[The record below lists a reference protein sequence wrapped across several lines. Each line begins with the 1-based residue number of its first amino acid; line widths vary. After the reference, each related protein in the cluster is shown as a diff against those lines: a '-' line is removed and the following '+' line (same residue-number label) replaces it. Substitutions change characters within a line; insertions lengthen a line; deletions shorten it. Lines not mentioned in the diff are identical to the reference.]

1 MTRDLIEVDSAGGSE
16 RDQQAFHLVVSLV
29 HASPSLLTPASS
41 GVAARSSVCSDV
53 TFLLV
58 LATVRV
64 GELTMFSPFAAHES

>member
-53 TFLLV
+53 TFLLK

-64 GELTMFSPFAAHES
+64 ES